1 MFSVR
6 DTLSLRPITDAD
18 LPFLYRVYAR
28 TRWEELAPTGWTN
41 EQKEEFLRQQFMAQ
55 HEWWQKEYT
64 STSFDVVEHDGV
76 PIGRLY
82 VARWERELRIVDI
95 AILPEYR
102 GGGAGTCLIEAVIA
116 ESEQSGRA
124 VRIHVETFNRAR
136 NLYDRLGFVQIE
148 DKGVYLLMER
158 APGAPRAIGAPGQ

>member
-1 MFSVR
+1 MS
-6 DTLSLRPITDAD
+6 TTPNALSLRPITEAD
-18 LPFLYRVYAR
+18 LPFLYRVYAL

-41 EQKEEFLRQQFMAQ
+41 DQKEDFLRQQFMAQ
-55 HEWWQKEYT
+55 HEWWQQEYRA
-64 STSFDVVEHDGV
+64 TSFDIVEESGV

-95 AILPEYR
+95 AILPEHR
-102 GGGAGTCLIEAVIA
+102 GKGTGTRLIETVIA

-124 VRIHVETFNRAR
+124 VRIHVETFNPAR
-136 NLYDRLGFVQIE
+136 RLYERLGFVQIE

-158 APGAPRAIGAPGQ
+158 VPRAAPVR